1 MFSIV
6 HLVLCLLKSLV
17 SKMLTEF
24 ELSDTLFQFF
34 FVFFTN
40 APIIGVLLKPDHRFR
55 CFYQY
60 THQCAVKMLCKR
72 KHSSNRSVRF

>member
-34 FVFFTN
+34 CLFVY
-40 APIIGVLLKPDHRFR
+40 K
-55 CFYQY
+55 
-60 THQCAVKMLCKR
+60 CAN
-72 KHSSNRSVRF
+72 HRSVTET